1 MPTLSA
7 DVEVLLA
14 ELTLSEKINLVA
26 GADLWHTVAIERL
39 GIPALRV
46 SDGPAGVRGTT
57 FTGHTSA
64 SFPCPTALGATFD
77 AGLVE
82 EIARAIGEEA
92 VSKGASMLLAPTVNL
107 HRTPVGGRNF
117 ECFSEDPVLTA
128 AMAVA
133 YVRGVQSQGV
143 AACVKHFAANDTETE
158 RMTVSSEVTEQVL
171 REVYLLPFESAIH
184 QADAR
189 AVMSAYNRVNGT
201 YCAEHRWLLTE
212 VLKGQWGF
220 DGVVVS
226 DWWGTKSTVASAVGG
241 LDLEMPG
248 PPRYFGDALAA
259 AIDRGELD
267 PAVVDDKVRRLLRW
281 ADWAGRLGTS
291 GPPLERSVDVPG
303 HREIIRR
310 AAAAGTVLLRNEGGL
325 LPLDPGDLGSVAL
338 IGPAVVEV
346 SIQGGGSAQVNPH
359 HLVTPLDA
367 LRRAL
372 PTVALVH
379 EPGCSIHR
387 GVPPVRGRFDLS
399 YTDGDDPEGP
409 VVGTAT
415 VTQLR
420 LTWLGSPGHG
430 VAGDSWS
437 MRASGRVTVDAGGLH
452 RFTLTSAGR
461 ARVRIDGDLLLD
473 NGDGWT
479 RGSSYFGAGS
489 TEVGADIALDPGDH
503 DVVVEF
509 QAFPAAAVSGVTV
522 GHRPPQADDLFE
534 RAVAAA
540 AAAEVCVVVA
550 GTNAEWES
558 EGSDRTT
565 LSLPGRQDELIEAVA
580 RVNPRT
586 VVVLNAGSPV
596 AMPWAENVAAICQT
610 WFPGQEAGDAL
621 ADVLVGRSDPG
632 GRLPVTIPC
641 SLRDTPAYVSHP
653 PLEGRALYGE
663 GLFVGH
669 RWYDAR
675 GIEPRYPFGF
685 GLSYTSFS
693 WGEPRVVHRG
703 VAVDVIVPVTNTG
716 RRRGREVVQA
726 YVSVVEP
733 ARRRPERVL
742 AGFAAT
748 ELAAGESVEVT
759 VPLDARSW
767 SHWGA
772 ESGEWEPEAGGIV
785 AMVARSS
792 RDIVASLEIVPGRD
806 PQARL

>member
-1 MPTLSA
+1 MPTP
-7 DVEVLLA
+7 DVEVLVA
-14 ELTLSEKINLVA
+14 ELSLSEKISLVS
-26 GADLWHTVAIERL
+26 GGDLWHTVAIERL

-77 AGLVE
+77 TALVE
-82 EIARAIGEEA
+82 EMARALGEEA

-107 HRTPVGGRNF
+107 HRTPIGGRNF

-133 YVRGVQSQGV
+133 YIRGVQSQGV
-143 AACVKHFAANDTETE
+143 AACIKHFAANDTETE

-184 QADAR
+184 EADVR

-201 YCAEHRWLLTE
+201 YCAEHRWLLTD

-226 DWWGTKSTVASAVGG
+226 DWWGTKSTVASAAGG

-248 PPRYFGDALAA
+248 PPRYFGEALAG

-267 PAVVDDKVRRLLRW
+267 ATVVDDKVRRLLRW
-281 ADWAGRLGTS
+281 AEWAGRLGAD
-291 GPPLERSVDVPG
+291 GPLPERSVDVPS
-303 HREIIRR
+303 HREVIRR
-310 AAAAGTVLLRNEGGL
+310 VAAAGTVLLRNEGGV
-325 LPLDPGDLGSVAL
+325 LPLEADALRSVAL
-338 IGPAVVEV
+338 VGPAAVDV

-367 LRRAL
+367 LQRAL
-372 PTVALVH
+372 PGVDVVH

-387 GVPPVRGRFDLS
+387 GVPPVRGDFELS
-399 YTDGDDPEGP
+399 YSDGDGPEAP

-415 VTQLR
+415 VGHLR

-430 VAGDSWS
+430 VVGDGWS
-437 MRASGRVTVDAGGLH
+437 MRACGRITVDVAGLH

-461 ARVRIDGDLLLD
+461 ARVRVDGELLLD
-473 NGDGWT
+473 NWDGWT

-489 TEVGADIALDPGDH
+489 SEIGADITLVPGDH
-503 DVVVEF
+503 TVEVDF
-509 QAFPAAAVSGVTV
+509 HPFPAAAVSGVTV
-522 GHRPPQADDLFE
+522 GHQAPQVDDLFE

-558 EGSDRTT
+558 EGSDRQT

-596 AMPWAENVAAICQT
+596 SMPWAENVAAICQT

-632 GRLPVTIPC
+632 GRLPVTIPFA
-641 SLRDTPAYVSHP
+641 LRDSPAYLAHP
-653 PLEGRALYGE
+653 PLDGRALYGE

-675 GIEPRYPFGF
+675 DIEPRYPFGF
-685 GLSYTSFS
+685 GLSYTSFA
-693 WGEPRVVHRG
+693 WGEPRVVRRG
-703 VAVDVIVPVTNTG
+703 PAVDVIVPITNTG
-716 RRRGREVVQA
+716 SRAGREVVQV
-726 YVSVVEP
+726 YVSVPEP
-733 ARRRPERVL
+733 ERRRPERVL
-742 AGFAAT
+742 AGFAAA
-748 ELAAGESVEVT
+748 EVEAGRSVEVS
-759 VPLDARSW
+759 VPLDPRSW

-772 ESGEWEPEAGGIV
+772 ESGEWEPEVGVIV
-785 AMVARSS
+785 AVVARSS
-792 RDIVASLEIVPGRD
+792 RDVVASVEISPD
-806 PQARL
+806 Q